1 MANPIIKIKR
11 GATAPVA
18 TLNAG
23 EFAIDQVAKNLYLGV
38 EVGGAVTNEI
48 VGGEGT
54 FATKAY
60 VTTALGGVSGTLGN
74 MAVQNKET
82 INITGGTIDA
92 VDITGG
98 SVQNTVIDGTA
109 IGATT
114 PSTGTFTTLTA
125 TTLDGNINAFTAV
138 IDQLALTNS
147 IIDSTTI
154 GATTPSS
161 GAFTNLQVTSGDLL
175 MTGGNIDMNSRQ
187 IVHLGAPVSA
197 NDAVRKTD
205 LDSAISALGAVFHYA
220 GNVSDATTPFDLAT
234 LPYQTTGSYYRVD
247 VAGTYV
253 DPVHPN
259 ASFEAKVGD
268 AFVLSVASGFQKID
282 NVDVEVLPTA
292 NEIAVTGDEN
302 AGYTVS
308 IDPVFS
314 GRVSTTENKTQN
326 FGVVVAGSTEING
339 GIWGNGSMSLD
350 GGIESGGNIDAYN
363 GNISASGTVSGTN
376 ITVLE
381 TKTQNITAIAGETD
395 VAGILTSQELW
406 VGPSSTDAVK
416 LLNAGGGTQA
426 ILEMPV
432 GKEFVVKTDS
442 GANAITV
449 KTWGK
454 VEFGGDVQMNGV
466 LDANVV
472 NAAGGSNFQG
482 SALFQG
488 GINLSTGN
496 LVGNGT
502 NEITDFVIDGGSY

>member
-11 GATAPVA
+11 GTLAPTAGQ
-18 TLNAG
+18 LQAG

-38 EVGGAVTNEI
+38 EVGGVVTNEI
-48 VGGEGT
+48 VGGNGT
-54 FATKAY
+54 FATHTDVA
-60 VTTALGGVSGTLGN
+60 TALGGVSGTLGN

-82 INITGGTIDA
+82 INITGGTLSNGANALFINGAEISSSPID
-92 VDITGG
+92 
-98 SVQNTVIDGTA
+98 SSP
-109 IGATT
+109 IGANIA
-114 PSTGTFTTLTA
+114 ST
-125 TTLDGNINAFTAV
+125 
-138 IDQLALTNS
+138 
-147 IIDSTTI
+147 
-154 GATTPSS
+154 
-161 GAFTNLQVTSGDLL
+161 GAFTSLQVTSGDLL
-175 MTGGNIDMNSRQ
+175 MTGVGNIDMNAGRVVNLS
-187 IVHLGAPVSA
+187 APVSA

-302 AGYTVS
+302 TGYTVS

-314 GRVSTTENKTQN
+314 GRVSTAET
-326 FGVVVAGSTEING
+326 
-339 GIWGNGSMSLD
+339 D
-350 GGIESGGNIDAYN
+350 
-363 GNISASGTVSGTN
+363 ISD
-376 ITVLE
+376 LE
-381 TKTQNITAIAGETD
+381 GKTQNITAIAGETY

-406 VGPSSTDAVK
+406 VGPNSTDAVK
-416 LLNAGGGTQA
+416 LLNPVAGPA
-426 ILEMPV
+426 SVEAPA
-432 GKEFVVKTDS
+432 GKELVIKN
-442 GANAITV
+442 GAGNTAITV
-449 KTWGK
+449 IDSGSGR
-454 VEFGGDVQMNGV
+454 VDFAYDVNV
-466 LDANVV
+466 AAILDASVLS
-472 NAAGGSNFQG
+472 AG
-482 SALFQG
+482 SASFGSMGVNSSANFNG
-488 GINLSTGN
+488 GINVNTGN